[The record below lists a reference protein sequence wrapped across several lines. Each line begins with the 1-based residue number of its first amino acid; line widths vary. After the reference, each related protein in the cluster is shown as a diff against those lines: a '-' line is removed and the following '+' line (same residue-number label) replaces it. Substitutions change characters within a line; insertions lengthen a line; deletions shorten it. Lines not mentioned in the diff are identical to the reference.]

1 MNRKKS
7 PLENKRPVAEKREET
22 LRQATKDLAR
32 ILRCKEAEVR
42 KPRIKKKED

>member
-1 MNRKKS
+1 MNRKKR
-7 PLENKRPVAEKREET
+7 PLANERPVAEQREEA

-42 KPRIKKKED
+42 KPRAKKESK